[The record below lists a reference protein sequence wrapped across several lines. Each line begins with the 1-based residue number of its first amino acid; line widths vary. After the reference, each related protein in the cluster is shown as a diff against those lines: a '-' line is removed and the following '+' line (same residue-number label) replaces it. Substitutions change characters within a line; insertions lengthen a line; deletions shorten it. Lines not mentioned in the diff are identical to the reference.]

1 MIRSLSGGGVFLDI
15 GANIGFMSMALKS
28 IASRI
33 VAFEP
38 QPEVYNVMVENIKNA
53 SGNAEFSVLCCG
65 VSNKTGTAQMPRIRY
80 GDRGNYG
87 GLGFGR
93 SELGSYSVPL
103 VTIDGLEFPSVDLV
117 KIDVEG
123 HELQVLEGMVDTI
136 SRCRPVMY
144 IEDDRPEKS
153 KALREF
159 IIRNGYTIE
168 EHNPPMYREDNFKG
182 LMKNIWDRNY
192 VSKNIICRPC

>member
-1 MIRSLSGGGVFLDI
+1 M
-15 GANIGFMSMALKS
+15 
-28 IASRI
+28 
-33 VAFEP
+33 
-38 QPEVYNVMVENIKNA
+38 
-53 SGNAEFSVLCCG
+53 
-65 VSNKTGTAQMPRIRY
+65 
-80 GDRGNYG
+80 
-87 GLGFGR
+87 
-93 SELGSYSVPL
+93 EL
-103 VTIDGLEFPSVDLV
+103 PSVDLV

-168 EHNPPMYREDNFKG
+168 EHNPPMYR
-182 LMKNIWDRNY
+182 R
-192 VSKNIICRPC
+192 